1 MIEGQIRAIKGSKLN
16 ELVTKFLEEKYKIK
30 VDLFDGNFWIIGNKD
45 NIKKLLLDSC
55 RENNKIFAI
64 KSGGFLIN
72 FNLKRFG
79 RDFVFF

>member
-55 RENNKIFAI
+55 RENNKISF
-64 KSGGFLIN
+64 
-72 FNLKRFG
+72 
-79 RDFVFF
+79 